1 MTIGVCDPGTG
12 RLEPGCLAPDQMLA
26 FILLGSLDSVL
37 LTLQDWPFTLRD
49 DQKLTLQSRLSG
61 QFAVY
66 AALLAIDT
74 GMRKTRQL
82 RYTIAS
88 GYLRDSAACHENALK
103 WWSAT

>member
-1 MTIGVCDPGTG
+1 
-12 RLEPGCLAPDQMLA
+12 MLA

-49 DQKLTLQSRLSG
+49 DQRLTLQSCLSG

-74 GMRKTRQL
+74 GMSQAQL
-82 RYTIAS
+82 S
-88 GYLRDSAACHENALK
+88 VSAAVEPQLGSSSIEWPLDN
-103 WWSAT
+103 